1 MPMTFGHVKPDM
13 RLSKAEREA
22 DKAVWKELADE
33 NAKLREVMRRAAEII
48 DRNLYRQREK
58 VEDASALLK
67 QALSADY

>member
-1 MPMTFGHVKPDM
+1 MPMTLGHVKPDM